1 MKTKYEETIDFIRT
15 TFDTVKGL
23 FEETEP
29 HAFRMFSKFQVNNER
44 IRGYR

>member
-15 TFDTVKGL
+15 TVNVVKGI

-29 HAFRMFSKFQVNNER
+29 HAYRMFSKFQVNNER
-44 IRGYR
+44 RRSYK